1 MSWDD
6 EWVELKNGDRVRKDD
21 VIHYNKRMGKAVYRL
36 RNDSGINYTEETLEE
51 FDEAM
56 GRIFVFGRP
65 PRFIAGGLFNPE
77 WLFSIDGTKV
87 GGAVVYNYPFKVGG
101 IIEIDGEKF
110 CVSTVVNHFDSEEGW
125 RCRIEFRNFKE
136 LT

>member
-56 GRIFVFGRP
+56 GRVKHAGFIGA
-65 PRFIAGGLFNPE
+65 PRFNECETFKPEWDDAGGGCVTCNYHKFNLFDV
-77 WLFSIDGTKV
+77 LVIDDKSYFVSAVCTIDGDQTISFHKLT
-87 GGAVVYNYPFKVGG
+87 
-101 IIEIDGEKF
+101 
-110 CVSTVVNHFDSEEGW
+110 SSEV
-125 RCRIEFRNFKE
+125 
-136 LT
+136 T